1 MICKNAKK
9 DFNPKLYIIIVFTV
23 FLTAVMVCAS
33 FDISHAAGAAFN
45 PKPLFEVEIGDKS
58 PRMLGEDTD
67 ESKILNYDKFY
78 YPAAMITCE
87 QENKIFVLDSIK
99 NRICAFSLDGRLV
112 YELKLPFEHHP
123 IDMAYFKDF
132 KRFFIVFQQAAAVG
146 VVDIKENASDALITA
161 HKLLSVKEVKGL
173 EKIEEINIQNIW
185 PCNLLDK
192 DKNTFLL
199 NAFFSDYKNIILTY
213 NNGSLS
219 GAKTE
224 FKIEDYA
231 LAAVSDASIMSL
243 MTDTRETRLV
253 REKLATGEPDWHVLL
268 KELTLGKP
276 GFNCRNL
283 RIIGGDS
290 AGNSYVEAHY
300 GFGED
305 QIQKTFVYK
314 FNSNGRFKG
323 RTEIF
328 HSPEMLTNHF
338 VTVDLSG
345 SVFYMKKNEKTNKI
359 QFYKFVIDELN

>member
-1 MICKNAKK
+1 MICNNVKK
-9 DFNPKLYIIIVFTV
+9 ISNSKPYTLIVFMI
-23 FLTAVMVCAS
+23 FIAAVALCAS
-33 FDISHAAGAAFN
+33 FEISQAAGAAFN
-45 PKPLFEVEIGDKS
+45 PKPLFEVGIGDKT
-58 PRMLGEDTD
+58 PDMLGEDTD

-99 NRICAFSLDGRLV
+99 NRICAYSLDGKLV
-112 YELKLPFEHHP
+112 YAIKLPFEHHP

-132 KRFFIVFQQAAAVG
+132 KRFFVVFQQAAAIG
-146 VVDIKENASDALITA
+146 VVDIKENAAGAQIIA
-161 HKLLSVKEVKGL
+161 HKLLNVKEVKGL

-185 PCNLLDK
+185 PCNVSDK

-199 NAFFSDYKNIILTY
+199 TAFFSDYKNIILSY
-213 NNGSLS
+213 NNGSLAD
-219 GAKTE
+219 AKTE

-231 LAAVSDASIMSL
+231 LASASDASIMAL
-243 MTDTRETRLV
+243 AADTSETRLI
-253 REKLATGEPDWHVLL
+253 REKLADGDTDWHVLL